1 MQDNKEKLN
10 AYLQSLQEKY
20 QIITFM
26 KYEKEFSSLGLHFGN
41 AEGVDALSGKNVLVV
56 GTPHLDE
63 MVYRLIGCHLGMEVE
78 QEVLAVRKVR
88 YNGYE
93 FSFMTYKGEALREL
107 QFYFIRK
114 ELEQCIGRAR
124 ILRKDCKV
132 LVLSNFPCE
141 QAELHQEDYLKDI
154 KEKIIEG
161 EFSQQPVM
169 AGNLLIM

>member
-1 MQDNKEKLN
+1 
-10 AYLQSLQEKY
+10 
-20 QIITFM
+20 
-26 KYEKEFSSLGLHFGN
+26 
-41 AEGVDALSGKNVLVV
+41 
-56 GTPHLDE
+56 
-63 MVYRLIGCHLGMEVE
+63 MEVE